1 MTKYI
6 EKSSVRMMMDAFKS
20 DAKDK
25 QDRIEELEAD
35 VRRLEKLF
43 KNICE
48 DYMRLA
54 HPQLSVDDYDLSK
67 PFTYEPL
74 AGGLKRR
81 PGLKFIGATMGYRNE
96 QIVVHKDHPARIL
109 GKDGTLTE
117 MKIEW
122 DKPLSFEEQMKET
135 DALRVEVM
143 SKIKR
148 DKEKKEKADPW
159 LILLKDIQ
167 RVGCISVY
175 LLETVKDGLNLD
187 EDHDFYVCVWDTDPS
202 FKFIVKETGGA
213 YLATMSSSIKDMDA
227 LKEFYNSFKEL
238 FG

>member
-1 MTKYI
+1 M
-6 EKSSVRMMMDAFKS
+6 EAFIS
-20 DAKDK
+20 EAKDK

-35 VRRLEKLF
+35 VRRLEKLL
-43 KNICE
+43 KNMGE

-54 HPQLSVDDYDLSK
+54 HTQLDVDDYDLSK
-67 PFTYEPL
+67 PFTYEPWPE
-74 AGGLKRR
+74 GGFKRR
-81 PGLKFIGATMGYRNE
+81 PGL
-96 QIVVHKDHPARIL
+96 VP
-109 GKDGTLTE
+109 
-117 MKIEW
+117 
-122 DKPLSFEEQMKET
+122 DKPLSCEEQMKET